1 LLVDDLL
8 FSIRVFRRILVVR
21 ARQRT
26 RYARP
31 WGIEIEEDEAAQT
44 VPVETVTPMEGKE

>member
-1 LLVDDLL
+1 M
-8 FSIRVFRRILVVR
+8 FRRILVVR

-31 WGIEIEEDEAAQT
+31 WGIEIEEDTAAQA
-44 VPVETVTPMEGKE
+44 VPIESVTPLEDKV